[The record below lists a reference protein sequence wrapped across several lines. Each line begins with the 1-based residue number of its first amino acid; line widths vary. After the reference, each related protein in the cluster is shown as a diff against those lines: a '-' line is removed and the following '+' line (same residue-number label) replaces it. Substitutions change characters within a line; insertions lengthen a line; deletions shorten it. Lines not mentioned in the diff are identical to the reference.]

1 MDQIPSLRAH
11 RFAASQH
18 IPCILW
24 NPKVHYLVTSA
35 QHLSLSSAR
44 SIQSVP
50 TETTSWQSI
59 LILLFHLRLSFP
71 NGLFPSGSSPKP
83 CTYLSFPHS
92 YYMPLPSHASRF
104 DYPNKIS
111 WGVQTIMRSTD
122 NYEEYRQLWG
132 VQTIMRSTDNYEEYR
147 QLWGV
152 QTVMWSTDNYVEYRQ
167 LWGVQTIMWST
178 DNYVEYRQLWGV
190 QTIMR
195 SAHNYEKYRQLT
207 FLLCSFLNS
216 PGTSSLLGP
225 NILLSTLFSNS
236 LSLRS
241 SHAIGDPVSH
251 PYKTRGKIILLYI
264 LNFIF
269 LDRKLEDQR
278 LCAEWQQT
286 FPEFSLFLIYSWME
300 ILLFRLIPDIWTVP
314 PVQRNYCQS

>member
-1 MDQIPSLRAH
+1 MG
-11 RFAASQH
+11 
-18 IPCILW
+18 
-24 NPKVHYLVTSA
+24 
-35 QHLSLSSAR
+35 
-44 SIQSVP
+44 
-50 TETTSWQSI
+50 
-59 LILLFHLRLSFP
+59 SFP
-71 NGLFPSGSSPKP
+71 QVPHQNRVRTYPFPIRTT
-83 CTYLSFPHS
+83 C
-92 YYMPLPSHASRF
+92 PSHLMLLDLITRIKF
-104 DYPNKIS
+104 REEYRQL

-147 QLWGV
+147 QLCGVQTIMWSTDNYEEYRQLCGVQTIMWSTDNYEEYRQLWRVQTIMWSTDNYVDYRQLWGV
-152 QTVMWSTDNYVEYRQ
+152 QTIMWSTDNYVEYRQ
-167 LWGVQTIMWST
+167 LWGVRTIMWST